1 MKKISLAKLFWIFFK
16 INAIT
21 FGGGYTIVPII
32 KDIFVEDLKLIDE
45 EKMLDIVALA
55 QGGPGAMA
63 ISTSVLTGY
72 KLRGPVGAI
81 VSLVASSMPCLITL
95 SIISQFYQAFKT
107 NFYISSALLGI
118 SGAISAVLFITVYR
132 MGKSAIKKFPIFS
145 SFVIIIVFILG
156 FFFKDI
162 NKIYLIIFSGLSG
175 LITFSLFK
183 EKKNAD

>member
-118 SGAISAVLFITVYR
+118 SGAISA
-132 MGKSAIKKFPIFS
+132 IKKFPIFS